1 MDANLSQ
8 ILLITGL
15 TIFVYM
21 NLVYL
26 LAMKVKNAS
35 IVDVAWGLG
44 FVAVALVLLISTG
57 SFNPAAVTLYCL
69 VNLWGLRLTN
79 HLAIRNL
86 GQAEDWRYRA
96 WRKQWGS
103 SYAWRS
109 YLQIFMLQGL
119 MMWLISLSLVI
130 AFAAG
135 AAYVPEGSWLAAGVA
150 VWIIGFGFEAVA
162 DWQLAKFKKAGTK
175 KAGSVLS
182 TGLWR
187 FSRHPNYFGE
197 ILQWWGLWLCVL
209 NLPMGWV
216 AVISP
221 LTITWLIVFVSGVPL
236 LERKYAKDK
245 AYQAYAKRT
254 SRLVPWP
261 PKP

>member
-1 MDANLSQ
+1 MDATFSQ
-8 ILLITGL
+8 TLLTAGL
-15 TIFVYM
+15 TIFIYM
-21 NLVYL
+21 NLLYL

-35 IVDVAWGLG
+35 IVDVGWGLG

-69 VNLWGLRLTN
+69 VNLWGLRLTS
-79 HLAIRNL
+79 HLAARNL
-86 GQAEDWRYRA
+86 GRAEDWRYRA
-96 WRKQWGS
+96 WRQQWGK

-119 MMWLISLSLVI
+119 MMWLISLSLVV

-135 AAYVPEGSWLAAGVA
+135 ASYVPEGNWLAAGVA
-150 VWIIGFGFEAVA
+150 VWVIGFGIEAVA
-162 DWQLAKFKKAGTK
+162 DWQLAKFKKNRSKNT
-175 KAGSVLS
+175 SPIMS

-197 ILQWWGLWLCVL
+197 VLQWWGLWLCVL
-209 NLPMGWV
+209 MLPMGWV

-221 LTITWLIVFVSGVPL
+221 LIITWLIVFVSGVPL
-236 LERKYAKDK
+236 LEKKFTGDKDYQTYA
-245 AYQAYAKRT
+245 QRT
-254 SRLVPWP
+254 SRLLPWP
-261 PKP
+261 PKA